1 MGKAEKWNTT
11 NLVRIKSNANFLS
24 RFQSVVTGVTKI
36 DTSVGIGFFILK
48 AKLKHMTCVTT
59 LLALY
64 SWKTPIKFNH
74 DF

>member
-1 MGKAEKWNTT
+1 MT
-11 NLVRIKSNANFLS
+11 NLVRIESNDNFLS

-36 DTSVGIGFFILK
+36 DTSVGMVFFY
-48 AKLKHMTCVTT
+48 MTCVTT

>member
-1 MGKAEKWNTT
+1 MT
-11 NLVRIKSNANFLS
+11 NLVRIESNANFLS

-36 DTSVGIGFFILK
+36 DTSVGIGFFF
-48 AKLKHMTCVTT
+48 HMNCVTT

>member
-1 MGKAEKWNTT
+1 MT

-36 DTSVGIGFFILK
+36 DTSVGIGFFFD
-48 AKLKHMTCVTT
+48 MTCVTT

>member
-1 MGKAEKWNTT
+1 MT

-36 DTSVGIGFFILK
+36 DTSVGIGIFY
-48 AKLKHMTCVTT
+48 MTCVTT

-64 SWKTPIKFNH
+64 SWKTPIKINH